1 MADTLFELIDLADE
15 TGFGTLVIPSYYV
28 GKDLPKVRADALRE
42 VLERAFY
49 SQPLLTLK
57 LSRLK
62 RWVKDIEASATV
74 GAHGEWHIRLNLAR
88 LFLLPCDSPAAELA
102 ELRGLFEAMK
112 PFFEANA
119 LRRSDIQL
127 TNNRNR
133 RGAVY
138 GNLSC
143 RVEGKDCMD
152 ADEAYTKQLAEMV
165 ANSKALQAFLRN
177 VAMAL
182 QRIGPWSWVCL
193 DEDHLYG
200 KYAGPWSQAFFEALR
215 KQDA

>member
-1 MADTLFELIDLADE
+1 MADTLFELIDLADA
-15 TGFGTLVIPSYYV
+15 TGFGTLVIPSYYI

-42 VLERAFY
+42 VLESALY

-62 RWVKDIEASATV
+62 RWVKDIEASASV
-74 GAHGEWHIRLNLAR
+74 GAGGEWHIRLNLAR
-88 LFLLPCDSPAAELA
+88 LFLLPGDNPAAELA
-102 ELRGLFEAMK
+102 ELRGFFEAMK

-119 LRRSDIQL
+119 HRRSDIQL

-133 RGAVY
+133 KGAVY
-138 GNLSC
+138 GKLSC
-143 RVEGKDCMD
+143 RVEGKDHMD
-152 ADEAYTKQLAEMV
+152 ADAEHTGKLVAMV
-165 ANSKALQAFLRN
+165 DNSTVLQAFLRN

-182 QRIGPWSWVCL
+182 QRIGPWSWLCL

-200 KYAGPWSQAFFEALR
+200 KYGGPWSQAFMAGLR
-215 KQDA
+215 KKTA